1 MKIDI
6 SKIPSFPIFPDLP
19 SAGSL
24 HLDFSSPIPSSTQLD
39 SSPFPRRAAQLDASP
54 SVSGDAVLG
63 TSLLVVDLGLPGG
76 DEWRGEFIG
85 EANYINDMNY

>member
-1 MKIDI
+1 M
-6 SKIPSFPIFPDLP
+6 IPELYENRYIKNPKFSDFSRVLLP

-63 TSLLVVDLGLPGG
+63 TSLLVVDLGFPGG
-76 DEWRGEFIG
+76 DEWRG
-85 EANYINDMNY
+85 